1 MGVYTMVAVAMGKA
15 RFGPMAA
22 KFPLRTLP
30 GLAGAE
36 VGRQQRGTKGKFDK
50 YLSSFIFHSCV
61 VSKMFDCLRTMGL
74 KAMLAT

>member
-1 MGVYTMVAVAMGKA
+1 MTLLRYHLTEAKHMSYIRCITAMGVYTMVAVAMGKA

-36 VGRQQRGTKGKFDK
+36 VGRQQRGTE
-50 YLSSFIFHSCV
+50 
-61 VSKMFDCLRTMGL
+61 R
-74 KAMLAT
+74 